1 MHSINFY
8 NFEKRKDYKQG
19 IEGSG
24 ENCPE
29 WSGKNSS
36 WQDGRV
42 FSDLSPAEKTEEKGK
57 LGQNNEIFCGVLRL
71 WLS

>member
-8 NFEKRKDYKQG
+8 NFEERKDYKQG
-19 IEGSG
+19 NEGRG
-24 ENCPE
+24 EKCPE
-29 WSGKNSS
+29 RRGKNSS

-71 WLS
+71 

>member
-1 MHSINFY
+1 MKKA
-8 NFEKRKDYKQG
+8 EKITIKVLKVVER
-19 IEGSG
+19 IARNEV
-24 ENCPE
+24 E
-29 WSGKNSS
+29 KNSS

-71 WLS
+71 